1 MAFVP
6 VYTTKIRKA
15 KRKKKKKAE
24 QMNQLVHLANIED
37 PSPFPHSTCVCDS
50 HTNTLM

>member
-37 PSPFPHSTCVCDS
+37 PPPSPILLVVCDS